1 MPCVVKGDVMP
12 LNNKSSCSTSQIHMV
27 VKDSDLVDVIRSC
40 CSTSQIHMVV
50 KDRIYKQLHSTC
62 CSTARLRM
70 VVNASGTGVLYANG

>member
-27 VKDSDLVDVIRSC
+27 VKD
-40 CSTSQIHMVV
+40 
-50 KDRIYKQLHSTC
+50 RIYKQIHSTC